1 MIPKQLT
8 AEDRLSLLANIARLE
23 QEVQEEGGFT
33 WQELRDKYE
42 KEMDTILTN
51 TTNHENR

>member
-1 MIPKQLT
+1 MTSPQLT
-8 AEDRLSLLANIARLE
+8 STPPPLTEERLTLLAKMARLE

-42 KEMDTILTN
+42 KETADLLPKQ
-51 TTNHENR
+51 